1 MSLYFV
7 FFFLTHFEYDD
18 IIIHPSKLK
27 QEYAGNGNVLIDDS
41 DRNINNWKNAG
52 GIGVLFVDFD
62 TSYNDICQALATL

>member
-1 MSLYFV
+1 
-7 FFFLTHFEYDD
+7 
-18 IIIHPSKLK
+18 LK